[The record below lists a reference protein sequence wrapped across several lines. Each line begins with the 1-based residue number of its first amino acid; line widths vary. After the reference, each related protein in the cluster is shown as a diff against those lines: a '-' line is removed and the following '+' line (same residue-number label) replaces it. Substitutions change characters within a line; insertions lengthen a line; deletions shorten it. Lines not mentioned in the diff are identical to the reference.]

1 MRVRRSAKTG
11 RPVIAANH
19 VAAALFRIHPR
30 NGRASPGR
38 VPRPRPQARNTQPDF
53 EFFVPN
59 EVVLIMKSKLVG
71 KTSEQRTFVIVLDP
85 GEEAFASLTAFAVEQ
100 GITAA
105 SLTAIGAFEKA
116 VVGWFDFQSKS
127 YRKIPVQE
135 QCEVLSAIGDVAL
148 DDSGKSSLH
157 VHAVLGL
164 SDGSTRG
171 GHLLEGFVQPTLEVT
186 MLESPGHLRRRRRS
200 ELGIALID
208 LEAS

>member
-1 MRVRRSAKTG
+1 
-11 RPVIAANH
+11 
-19 VAAALFRIHPR
+19 
-30 NGRASPGR
+30 
-38 VPRPRPQARNTQPDF
+38 
-53 EFFVPN
+53 
-59 EVVLIMKSKLVG
+59 MKSKLVG

-85 GEEAFASLTAFAVEQ
+85 GEEAFASLTAFAVELS
-100 GITAA
+100 ITAA

-148 DDSGKSSLH
+148 DDSGKPSLH